1 MLPSLVWGHGLIVCD
16 WQLKVSSK
24 GFKIN
29 CQCQSQGETLEDR
42 QSLSLTDWHTNWL
55 NDWLL
60 TRNVLLSCPDSD
72 HVLSFLSTHLCFT
85 HICGRRTP
93 SCWLLVGT
101 YTRALGLCIRTHS
114 LGPWDYT
121 SELIYQDSETLY
133 QNSYTRT
140 LRLHIRTHTPGP
152 WNFAPDLYQLTLP
165 HLRYTAIRGRPNLLV
180 FPNYDAICDFDSLL
194 YILLLCWTLQSE
206 EHHEPKW
213 KVQQRW
219 KDARWHYPITQRES
233 RT

>member
-72 HVLSFLSTHLCFT
+72 HVLSFLSTHLGFT

-121 SELIYQDSETLY
+121 SELIHQDPETLH
-133 QNSYTRT
+133 QIFTSLPCPT
-140 LRLHIRTHTPGP
+140 LGT
-152 WNFAPDLYQLTLP
+152 Q
-165 HLRYTAIRGRPNLLV
+165 
-180 FPNYDAICDFDSLL
+180 
-194 YILLLCWTLQSE
+194 QSE
-206 EHHEPKW
+206 VDPICWSSLIMMQYVIFTPSFTSSCSVKLCNLRNIMSQNGKSNKDEKMPDGTIQLPKG
-213 KVQQRW
+213 KV
-219 KDARWHYPITQRES
+219 
-233 RT
+233 